1 MSLNMSTKLP
11 ARAKKKSLSLDWIV
25 FPFLGLLAALAALL
39 LATPGMAP
47 LRAAIDR
54 LFAFNTQQATWYV
67 TRAAGL
73 ITYLLLW
80 LSTAWGL
87 AIPSKLFSDV
97 LNGEFAFDFHQF
109 ISLIS
114 LAFLGLH
121 VFILTGD
128 RFLPYSLA
136 QVLIP
141 FQSPYRPVW
150 VGIGSLA
157 FYLTL
162 LVTVT
167 FYLRKRIGMKTFR
180 TIHYTSLLA
189 YLLAVVHALQS
200 GTDSARP
207 LFQVMYAG
215 TFLVVVFL
223 VVYWL
228 VAMRLHPK
236 PGDS

>member
-1 MSLNMSTKLP
+1 MSLNMHTNSPTRVSRKP
-11 ARAKKKSLSLDWIV
+11 LSLDWIV

-39 LATPGMAP
+39 LSMPGMAP
-47 LRAAIDR
+47 LRAALNQ
-54 LFAFNTQQATWYV
+54 LFALNSQQVTWYL

-80 LSTAWGL
+80 LSTVWGL

-97 LNGEFAFDFHQF
+97 LNGEFTFDFHQF
-109 ISLIS
+109 ISLLS
-114 LAFLGLH
+114 LGFLGLH

-128 RFLPYSLA
+128 RYLPYSLA

-157 FYLTL
+157 FYLCL

-180 TIHYTSLLA
+180 AIHYTSLLA
-189 YLLAVVHALQS
+189 YLFAVVHALFA
-200 GTDSARP
+200 GTDSSMP
-207 LFQVMYAG
+207 VTLILYAS

-223 VVYWL
+223 LVYWL
-228 VAMRLHPK
+228 VVMSLAKREK
-236 PGDS
+236 G